1 MYRTATEVA
10 YTYDALGQLIR
21 VNDPNDPTAG
31 TSGTTWVYSYDRG
44 GNILSKSY
52 YIYTTGTPGT
62 AIDTI
67 AYSYTD
73 SNWKDK
79 LTAYD
84 GQTITYDA
92 IGNPLNDGT
101 WTYTWEK
108 GRQLKQ
114 MSKAG
119 MTVEFKYD
127 HNGLRTQKKVT
138 SGGEVTTTEYTLHG
152 KLITHLTRGSDKL
165 HFFYDGLG
173 QPAMV
178 EFNGTLYSY
187 VHNLQS
193 DIVGIVDSYG
203 NLVVEYK
210 YNAWG
215 KPTLVRTLTTE
226 YETLAELNPFRY
238 RGYVWDKE
246 TGLYYLRSRYY
257 SPERERFLNAD
268 RFVSDQWSV
277 LGKNSFVY
285 CFNCPTMLEE
295 STGAWPTWLKVVT
308 AAVVVVAV
316 TAVCVATAGA
326 AAAALVGTHGVL
338 TATGAVAVGAV
349 KTATAVGGLVAGGSQ
364 IVVDA
369 MDGDDN
375 FDICSVAIETIS
387 GCGYG
392 MIGGLTGGSSPI
404 SVGKWIGAIGRAVN
418 GAVTA
423 LARGI
428 NNGDSFGDIVKDMAT
443 GAGIPML
450 FGAFGNYC
458 KKIGEVI
465 GIGGGAGSV
474 SIPKFLRPLVD
485 KLQPVIDLAKKVGD
499 YIVDLAKDSSVKT
512 LVIKVAGP
520 IWDAIR

>member
-1 MYRTATEVA
+1 
-10 YTYDALGQLIR
+10 
-21 VNDPNDPTAG
+21 
-31 TSGTTWVYSYDRG
+31 
-44 GNILSKSY
+44 
-52 YIYTTGTPGT
+52 
-62 AIDTI
+62 
-67 AYSYTD
+67 
-73 SNWKDK
+73 
-79 LTAYD
+79 
-84 GQTITYDA
+84 
-92 IGNPLNDGT
+92 
-101 WTYTWEK
+101 
-108 GRQLKQ
+108 
-114 MSKAG
+114 